1 MDNTQKLLSD
11 IDRLKKQYRAEHNN
25 AYDGEAVCKKINN
38 LFANNNRF
46 LGDIAALFTDYWF
59 NTYIATSPDI
69 KNEPTAENLDRLAAM
84 QSLLEGE
91 TEGTDCLTDSDWHEM
106 CELVNED
113 AAELPLDALNNMM
126 AIFVDKQSL

>member
-11 IDRLKKQYRAEHNN
+11 IDKLKKHYRAEHNN
-25 AYDGEAVCKKINN
+25 EYDGEAVCKKIN
-38 LFANNNRF
+38 
-46 LGDIAALFTDYWF
+46 
-59 NTYIATSPDI
+59 
-69 KNEPTAENLDRLAAM
+69 EPSEENLARLAAM

-91 TEGTDCLTDSDWHEM
+91 TEGTECLTDDDWHEL

>member
-91 TEGTDCLTDSDWHEM
+91 TE
-106 CELVNED
+106 
-113 AAELPLDALNNMM
+113 P
-126 AIFVDKQSL
+126 